1 MIEIWYGARFCYCVC
16 TFKIS
21 WPYKAYEGQNGL
33 CIICLEN
40 DPIFISKG
48 PFWFLTSEMDSFR
61 PNKLKLGQQRHFA
74 NAQAHTKNRD
84 HRLPVALMAALSLA
98 FFCINN
104 LESTVPFYS
113 QNMDPNP
120 SIKMRL
126 KTLVTNEKAYSC
138 I

>member
-1 MIEIWYGARFCYCVC
+1 MELDFAIVFAPLKYRGPTRP
-16 TFKIS
+16 T
-21 WPYKAYEGQNGL
+21 YEGQNGL

-48 PFWFLTSEMDSFR
+48 PFWFLTPEMDSFR

-84 HRLPVALMAALSLA
+84 HRLPVALMAALYFA

-104 LESTVPFYS
+104 LESTVC
-113 QNMDPNP
+113 
-120 SIKMRL
+120 
-126 KTLVTNEKAYSC
+126 VSC
-138 I
+138 